1 MEDHRDPAHPL
12 DFQQQDREGSP
23 CSCRRDQLSTLAARV
38 AKRNEV
44 GSHSGH
50 PHRLLLTRQ
59 QAHRLE
65 ASHLRPDA
73 LALEQIYWYLVTP
86 EDLFLKENI
95 YIRLNYV

>member
-1 MEDHRDPAHPL
+1 MLSQHDRPRPGAHQGKK
-12 DFQQQDREGSP
+12 DS
-23 CSCRRDQLSTLAARV
+23 LAARV

-50 PHRLLLTRQ
+50 PRHLLLTRQ
-59 QAHRLE
+59 QAHRAE
-65 ASHLRPDA
+65 GSHLRPDA

-95 YIRLNYV
+95 YI

>member
-1 MEDHRDPAHPL
+1 MLRS
-12 DFQQQDREGSP
+12 QDSRRQRAGQGKKGS
-23 CSCRRDQLSTLAARV
+23 LAARV

-50 PHRLLLTRQ
+50 PRRLLLARQ
-59 QAHRLE
+59 LRNGSESSA
-65 ASHLRPDA
+65 LRPDA

-95 YIRLNYV
+95 YI